1 MATIAAMV
9 AIVVLGPARAQ
20 ERPGVTATEI
30 KIGNTM
36 PYSGSAS
43 DYAIIGKAEA
53 AYFTM
58 VNDRGGIAGHK
69 ITFVS
74 LMTA

>member
-1 MATIAAMV
+1 
-9 AIVVLGPARAQ
+9 
-20 ERPGVTATEI
+20 VTATEI